1 MSDTQKQAAVQ
12 KQANGA
18 SPKPKPQNNK
28 NTNTSTSNDG
38 FKSVGKPRNQQQNGA
53 NGSPKPNNN
62 NKPKQANNNNAN
74 GQQPQQRRRKEGGNN
89 TTTNKPKQQQGNQ
102 QQAPST
108 PTLKGKISNEHYDL
122 VLEVVQGTSGYFSE
136 HEAWATLQENNQNV
150 KNTIEVLNQKKGSNW
165 SAMVRKGLP
174 QSQPVVQQ
182 QQPAAPKEKTQSRPN
197 QKKKADNQANGNH
210 VAEKVEKVEKVDP
223 AVKEQDLIRDIEN
236 NLEEWAQLKNKLESV
251 KNGEL
256 QTNLNKLAD
265 ERTLLKKRQAEL
277 EQELKTI
284 KSTLVTVESE
294 FTKLEK
300 EKAQQLKAL
309 EEEKAKLLAKAKK

>member
-1 MSDTQKQAAVQ
+1 MSDTQKQAVQ

-28 NTNTSTSNDG
+28 NNNTNTSNDG
-38 FKSVGKPRNQQQNGA
+38 FKSVGKPRNQQNGA

-62 NKPKQANNNNAN
+62 NNNKPKQANNNNSN
-74 GQQPQQRRRKEGGNN
+74 GQQRRRKEGGNN
-89 TTTNKPKQQQGNQ
+89 NGNNKPKQQQGTQ

-122 VLEVVQGTSGYFSE
+122 VLEVVQGTAGYFSE
-136 HEAWATLQENNQNV
+136 HEAWATLQENNHNV
-150 KNTIEVLNQKKGSNW
+150 QQTIQVLNQKKTSNW

-174 QSQPVVQQ
+174 QSQPVAQ
-182 QQPAAPKEKTQSRPN
+182 QQPAAPKEKPQSRPN
-197 QKKKADNQANGNH
+197 QKKKADNQTNGH
-210 VAEKVEKVEKVDP
+210 QVEKVDP
-223 AVKEQDLIRDIEN
+223 VVKEQDLIRDIEN

-256 QTNLNKLAD
+256 QTNLNKLAE
-265 ERTLLKKRQAEL
+265 ERALLKKRQSEL

-284 KSTLVTVESE
+284 KSTLVTVETE